1 MPTLYGGLLE
11 CGRLANQGGPRFLP
25 ITKTGVDYGGTT
37 NIGLDGGWG
46 KVRLRNYWYYCC
58 IPPPVGPQVWVRR

>member
-37 NIGLDGGWG
+37 NIGLAGAWG
-46 KVRLRNYWYYCC
+46 M
-58 IPPPVGPQVWVRR
+58 G